1 MKHVRHLF
9 IIIFL
14 SLLLLPLIYLDT
26 KSTASTSEKRNLAP
40 FPELFKENTIKI
52 NSEIF
57 QQVDAYFNDRFGFRE
72 RLVHLNA
79 DLKYK
84 ALNDSGNDRAI
95 IGKNG
100 WLYYIFKPDGDNFSD
115 FMKSNL
121 VDDATIIK
129 FANQIKYRGEW
140 CKKNNITFIFIIAP
154 NKHNVYPEYYPIER
168 PSGITRTDQF
178 LNYLDKHRIEYLYPR
193 DLLISKKNKDT
204 LLYYKTGTHW
214 NTMGAYYAY
223 NLILEDLHKKLP
235 KTKFPDLEYEVN
247 VNTDSGG
254 GDITPMLGL
263 ESVANNTGFQYK
275 PKGKNWTD
283 FYSYIKNE
291 GGFRAFTTEGKDK
304 SLPYAIIFRDSFFS
318 ALKPFTSTLFSKADY
333 RWKMFDDTDK
343 DYILA
348 NKPNII
354 IWEVVERYTGIIPTL
369 TWNN

>member
-1 MKHVRHLF
+1 MKMKHVRHLF

-26 KSTASTSEKRNLAP
+26 KSTVSKSEKRTLAP
-40 FPELFKENTIKI
+40 FPSLFKENTIKI

-57 QQVDAYFNDRFGFRE
+57 QQVDAYFNDRFGFRKK
-72 RLVHLNA
+72 LVNLNA

-84 ALNDSGNDRAI
+84 VLKGSGNDRAI
-95 IGKNG
+95 IGKNK
-100 WLYYIFKPDGDNFSD
+100 WLYYILDDNFSD

-129 FANQIKYRGEW
+129 FANQIKHRAEW

-178 LNYLDKHRIEYLYPR
+178 LSYLDKENIEYLYPR

-204 LLYYKTGTHW
+204 LLYIETDTHW
-214 NTMGAYYAY
+214 NQLGAYYAY
-223 NLILEDLHKKLP
+223 NLVLADLHKKLP
-235 KTKFPDLEYEVN
+235 KTKFPDLEYEVHIDT
-247 VNTDSGG
+247 VSGG

-263 ESVANNTGFQYK
+263 ESFGKMTRVQYK

-283 FYSYIKNE
+283 VYSYIKNE
-291 GGFRAFTTEGKDK
+291 GRKGITIEGKDK
-304 SLPYAIIFRDSFFS
+304 LLPSAIIFRDSFFTV
-318 ALKPFTSTLFSKADY
+318 LEPFTSTLFSKADY

-354 IWEVVERYTGIIPTL
+354 IWEVVERYTNQIPTL